1 MVHQIES
8 LPTLDF
14 DCDRMAFVL
23 TSAIE
28 ANPKVDG
35 VLGGAIRLG
44 LARVEYGNNG
54 SSAEH
59 CLDAFGDHPSGATG
73 DAHRGFEEG
82 VEARKDRHR
91 FIVNDPAVWV
101 VRNIS
106 GQM

>member
-1 MVHQIES
+1 MVHQIEP

-14 DCDRMAFVL
+14 DCDRTAFIP

-28 ANPKVDG
+28 ANPKVDI
-35 VLGGAIRLG
+35 VLGGAVCLG
-44 LARVEYGNNG
+44 LARVVNGNNG

-59 CLDAFGDHPSGATG
+59 CLDAFSDHPSGAIG

-101 VRNIS
+101 VLHIS
-106 GQM
+106 GH